1 MTDASAF
8 LYESFPAASFGGNVA
23 GVVLLEHS
31 APLSWMQG
39 VAADLGAPT
48 TGFVD
53 LPSARQG
60 CAEVRFFTPHQEID
74 ACGHVTVA
82 IATALAQTGTWEPGK
97 AAVQA
102 AGGSYDLLLR
112 RDDHGVIVEM
122 RQQLQH
128 FEALDPAPNLVSIL
142 GPATRPDERY
152 PVVLASTGL
161 RHMLVKVRE
170 VAALAQLPMIAS
182 DIAAASHRFKV
193 DTIGVWTL
201 DAGDQPEVCVR
212 MRDLCAAIGA
222 VEEPASGTTSAA
234 LALALAN
241 ASVLT
246 PQRPRLVV
254 TMGVEMGR
262 PSQLSVL
269 VEFDGSQ
276 PSTAR
281 LLGRSR
287 LVLAGRFVISV
298 T

>member
-1 MTDASAF
+1 MTDVSAF
-8 LYESFPAASFGGNVA
+8 VYESFPAASFGGNIA
-23 GVVLLEHS
+23 GVVLLEHPAS
-31 APLSWMQG
+31 QSWMQG

-53 LPSARQG
+53 LPSARRG
-60 CAEVRFFTPHQEID
+60 CAEVRFLTPRQEID

-82 IATALAQTGTWEPGK
+82 IATALAETGTWEPGK

-112 RDDHGVIVEM
+112 HDDHGVIVEM

-128 FEALDPAPNLVSIL
+128 FEPLDPAPNLVSIL
-142 GPATRPDERY
+142 GPTTRPDERC
-152 PVVLASTGL
+152 PVALASTGL
-161 RHMLVKVRE
+161 RHMLVPVHE

-193 DTIGVWTL
+193 DTIGVWAF
-201 DAGDQPEVCVR
+201 DAGDQPEVRVR

-222 VEEPASGTTSAA
+222 

-241 ASVLT
+241 AKVLT
-246 PQRPRLVV
+246 PQRPRLAV

-262 PSQLSVL
+262 PSLLFVH
-269 VEFDGSQ
+269 VDFDGSR
-276 PSTAR
+276 PSAAR

-287 LVLAGRFVISV
+287 LVLAGRILLSV

>member
-1 MTDASAF
+1 MTEAAAF
-8 LYESFPAASFGGNVA
+8 LYESFPAASFGGNIA
-23 GVVLLEHS
+23 GVVLLDHPAS
-31 APLSWMQG
+31 QSWMQG

-60 CAEVRFFTPHQEID
+60 CAEIRFLTPQQEID

-82 IATALAQTGTWEPGK
+82 VATALAETGIWGPGK

-112 RDDHGVIVEM
+112 DDDHGVIVEM
-122 RQQLQH
+122 RQQLH
-128 FEALDPAPNLVSIL
+128 DFEVVDPAPSLFSIL
-142 GPATRPDERY
+142 GPDATPDERY
-152 PVVLASTGL
+152 PVALASTGL
-161 RHMLVKVRE
+161 QHMLVPVRG
-170 VAALAQLPMIAS
+170 VAALAELPMIAS
-182 DIAAASHRFKV
+182 DIAAMSHRFDV
-193 DTIGVWTL
+193 DTIAVWAL

-222 VEEPASGTTSAA
+222 VEEPASGTTSGA
-234 LALALAN
+234 LAFALASAN
-241 ASVLT
+241 VLT

-262 PSQLSVL
+262 PSQLCVH
-269 VEFDGSQ
+269 VEFDGSR

-281 LLGRSR
+281 LIGRSR
-287 LVLAGRFVISV
+287 LVLAGRLVISV
-298 T
+298 I

>member
-1 MTDASAF
+1 MTDVSAF
-8 LYESFPAASFGGNVA
+8 LYESFPAASFGGNIA
-23 GVVLLEHS
+23 GVVLLEHPAS
-31 APLSWMQG
+31 QSWMQG

-60 CAEVRFFTPHQEID
+60 CAEVRFFTPRQEID

-82 IATALAQTGTWEPGK
+82 IATALAETATWEPGK

-112 RDDHGVIVEM
+112 HDDHGVIVEM

-128 FEALDPAPNLVSIL
+128 FEPLDPAPNLVSIL
-142 GPATRPDERY
+142 GPTTRPGGRY
-152 PVVLASTGL
+152 PVALASTGL
-161 RHMLVKVRE
+161 RHMLVPVHE

-182 DIAAASHRFKV
+182 DIATASHRFKV
-193 DTIGVWTL
+193 DTIGVWAF
-201 DAGDQPEVCVR
+201 DPGDQPEVRVR

-222 VEEPASGTTSAA
+222 VEEPASGTTSGA

-241 ASVLT
+241 ANVLT

-262 PSQLSVL
+262 PSLLFVH
-269 VEFDGSQ
+269 VDFDGSR
-276 PSTAR
+276 PSVAR

-287 LVLAGRFVISV
+287 LVLAGRILLSV

>member
-1 MTDASAF
+1 MTDVPAF
-8 LYESFPAASFGGNVA
+8 VYESFPAASFGGNIA
-23 GVVLLEHS
+23 GVVLLEHPAS
-31 APLSWMQG
+31 QSWMQG

-60 CAEVRFFTPHQEID
+60 CAEVRFFTPRQEID

-82 IATALAQTGTWEPGK
+82 IATALAETGTWDPGQ

-112 RDDHGVIVEM
+112 HDDQGVIVEM

-128 FEALDPAPNLVSIL
+128 FEPLDPAPNLVSIL
-142 GPATRPDERY
+142 GPATRPDERC
-152 PVVLASTGL
+152 PVALASTGL
-161 RHMLVKVRE
+161 RHMLVPVHE

-193 DTIGVWTL
+193 DTIGVWAF
-201 DAGDQPEVCVR
+201 DAGDQPEVRVR

-222 VEEPASGTTSAA
+222 AEEPASGTTSGA

-241 ASVLT
+241 ANVLT
-246 PQRPRLVV
+246 PQRPRLAV

-262 PSQLSVL
+262 PSLLSVH
-269 VEFDGSQ
+269 VDFDGSR
-276 PSTAR
+276 PSVAR

-287 LVLAGRFVISV
+287 LVLAGRILLSV

>member
-1 MTDASAF
+1 MTDVSAF
-8 LYESFPAASFGGNVA
+8 VYESFPAASFGGNIA
-23 GVVLLEHS
+23 GVVLLEHPAS
-31 APLSWMQG
+31 QSWLQG

-60 CAEVRFFTPHQEID
+60 CAEVRFFTPRQEID

-82 IATALAQTGTWEPGK
+82 IATALAETGTWEPGK

-102 AGGSYDLLLR
+102 AGGLHELR
-112 RDDHGVIVEM
+112 LRQDDHGVIVEM

-128 FEALDPAPNLVSIL
+128 FEPLDPAPNLVPIL
-142 GPATRPDERY
+142 GPTTRPSGRR
-152 PVVLASTGL
+152 PVALAGTGL
-161 RHMLVKVRE
+161 RHMLVPVHE

-182 DIAAASHRFKV
+182 DIAAASRRFKV
-193 DTIGVWTL
+193 DTIGVWAF
-201 DAGDQPEVCVR
+201 DPGDQPEVRVR

-222 VEEPASGTTSAA
+222 VEEPASGTTSGA
-234 LALALAN
+234 LAFALAN
-241 ASVLT
+241 ANVLN

-262 PSQLSVL
+262 PSLLSVQ
-269 VEFDGSQ
+269 VDFDGSR
-276 PSTAR
+276 PCAAR

-287 LVLAGRFVISV
+287 LVLAGRILLSV

>member
-1 MTDASAF
+1 MTDVSAF
-8 LYESFPAASFGGNVA
+8 VYESFPAASFGGNIA
-23 GVVLLEHS
+23 GVVLLEHPAS
-31 APLSWMQG
+31 QSWMQG

-60 CAEVRFFTPHQEID
+60 CAEVRFFTPQQEIG

-82 IATALAQTGTWEPGK
+82 IATALAETGTWEPGK

-112 RDDHGVIVEM
+112 HDDHGVIVEM

-128 FEALDPAPNLVSIL
+128 FEPLDPAPNLVSIL
-142 GPATRPDERY
+142 GPTTRPDERC
-152 PVVLASTGL
+152 PVALASTGL
-161 RHMLVKVRE
+161 RHMLVPVHE

-193 DTIGVWTL
+193 DTIGVWAF
-201 DAGDQPEVCVR
+201 DAGDQPEVRVR

-222 VEEPASGTTSAA
+222 VEESASGTTSGA
-234 LALALAN
+234 LAFALAN
-241 ASVLT
+241 ANVLT
-246 PQRPRLVV
+246 PQRPRLAVI
-254 TMGVEMGR
+254 MGVEMGR
-262 PSQLSVL
+262 PSLLFVH
-269 VEFDGSQ
+269 VDFDGSR
-276 PSTAR
+276 PSVAR

-287 LVLAGRFVISV
+287 LVLAGRILLSV

>member
-1 MTDASAF
+1 MTEAAAF
-8 LYESFPAASFGGNVA
+8 LYESFPAASFGGNIA
-23 GVVLLEHS
+23 GVVLLEHPAS
-31 APLSWMQG
+31 QSWMQG

-60 CAEVRFFTPHQEID
+60 CTEVRFLTPQQEID

-82 IATALAQTGTWEPGK
+82 VASALAKTGIWGPGK
-97 AAVQA
+97 ATVRA

-112 RDDHGVIVEM
+112 NDDRGVIVEM
-122 RQQLQH
+122 RQQLRH
-128 FEALDPAPNLVSIL
+128 FEVVDPAPNLFSVL
-142 GPATRPDERY
+142 GSAANSDERY
-152 PVVLASTGL
+152 PVALASTGL
-161 RHMLVKVRE
+161 RHMLVPVRGE
-170 VAALAQLPMIAS
+170 AALAQLPMIAS
-182 DIAAASHRFKV
+182 DIAAMSHRFEV
-193 DTIGVWTL
+193 DTIGVWAL
-201 DAGDQPEVCVR
+201 DAGDQPEVCDH

-222 VEEPASGTTSAA
+222 VEEPASGTTSGA

-241 ASVLT
+241 AGVLT

-262 PSQLSVL
+262 PSQLSIH
-269 VEFDGSQ
+269 VEFNGS
-276 PSTAR
+276 PPNTAR